1 MAINKPIPK
10 RPRTVF
16 SSGFWGS
23 ALWWKVSSS
32 KFRLQNSKT
41 EKKSWGS
48 VPQNAIVCFC
58 LCKPKA
64 VNGWWGQL
72 NYTVARDALCFLYF
86 FQFTSFANCGTAS
99 KGEKERRGHYPRR
112 DCSSFA
118 KSSQVFE
125 ALIVGSYTS
134 IVKP

>member
-41 EKKSWGS
+41 EKKAEGLYHKTRSFVSAS
-48 VPQNAIVCFC
+48 VNQ
-58 LCKPKA
+58 KP
-64 VNGWWGQL
+64 
-72 NYTVARDALCFLYF
+72 
-86 FQFTSFANCGTAS
+86 
-99 KGEKERRGHYPRR
+99 
-112 DCSSFA
+112 
-118 KSSQVFE
+118 
-125 ALIVGSYTS
+125 
-134 IVKP
+134 

>member
-41 EKKSWGS
+41 EKKS
-48 VPQNAIVCFC
+48 
-58 LCKPKA
+58 
-64 VNGWWGQL
+64 
-72 NYTVARDALCFLYF
+72 
-86 FQFTSFANCGTAS
+86 
-99 KGEKERRGHYPRR
+99 
-112 DCSSFA
+112 
-118 KSSQVFE
+118 
-125 ALIVGSYTS
+125 
-134 IVKP
+134 